1 MTFDDIGDGESVFI
15 DANTFVY
22 HFTPHPRFGGACR
35 TLLSRTLKQR
45 IAGFTAADVVSD
57 AAHRLMTMEACAV
70 LGWPATGI
78 ARRMKRQPTE
88 ISRLTSFQTAI
99 NEIPLFG
106 VQILP
111 ITGQLVL
118 AAAATS
124 RQYGLLSG
132 DALIVAV
139 MQARGLVNLASHDAD
154 FDRVQGLIRFAPT

>member
-1 MTFDDIGDGESVFI
+1 MTFDDIPDGEAVFI

-22 HFTPHPRFGGACR
+22 HFTPHPRFGAACR
-35 TLLSRTLKQR
+35 TLLNRTLQQGV
-45 IAGFTAADVVSD
+45 AGLTAADVVSD

-78 ARRMKRQPTE
+78 ARRMKRQPAE
-88 ISRLTSFQTAI
+88 ISRLTRFQTAVD
-99 NEIPLFG
+99 EIPLSG
-106 VQILP
+106 IQILP

-118 AAAATS
+118 AAAARS

-139 MQARGLVNLASHDAD
+139 MQAHGLVNLASHDAD
-154 FDRVQGLIRFAPT
+154 FDRVPGLIRFAPA